1 MSSKIGVKLKIVVRT
16 TTVTRVM
23 IIIYCTVIL
32 FMFIS
37 VLYTSSS
44 YVIVS
49 HHIILFKMI
58 YTKNEHK
65 NKCELKMVR
74 TTLPQH
80 VFNVV
85 KVRIASVIVIWRTE
99 KQNKGL
105 YIFETNV
112 SIGYPAVLLRT
123 LCVHFYLLLNI
134 GTDIAIPMKN
144 VKECTVVVSDLD

>member
-1 MSSKIGVKLKIVVRT
+1 
-16 TTVTRVM
+16 
-23 IIIYCTVIL
+23 
-32 FMFIS
+32 
-37 VLYTSSS
+37 
-44 YVIVS
+44 
-49 HHIILFKMI
+49 
-58 YTKNEHK
+58 
-65 NKCELKMVR
+65 MVR